1 MFVDATHRSAR
12 GALQRGALVVAT
24 AVLGVALS
32 QPRLAAAQQ
41 PAGQEPAADAK
52 PANAPPAG
60 RPRFGTGLG
69 GQMVFVQHC
78 STCHSDTAQP
88 VAGEGRAPTLNTMQQ
103 LPPERVYDALV
114 SGKMMAVGAQISDG
128 DRRAVAEW
136 LGGRPLGAADAGDT
150 SKMAHRCERNK
161 PVRAAAK
168 GDWNGWA
175 PGTSN
180 ARYQQVAG
188 LSVDRIPKLKLKWA
202 FGLPNVAES
211 YSQPTVVGGH
221 VFFGGDA
228 GFVYAVQADT
238 GCVEWSFQAK
248 AGVRNAPSIA
258 PLKRGSSRQAVFFG
272 DLKGYVYAVDATN
285 GQSIWTTRVD
295 DQPMVKVTGAP
306 TVHDGRLYVGTT
318 TGEEVTA
325 AAPSYECCRTRG
337 TVSALDT
344 ATGQV
349 VWKTY
354 MVAEQPKPVGKNSA
368 GTTTWGPAGVGVW
381 SAPTIDAKRRI
392 VYVTT
397 GDAYTEPAA
406 PLTDSIVALDMASGN
421 VLWNHQDTPNDVWL
435 AGCMPGRVFGNCP
448 EEVGPDWD
456 FGASA
461 MLLTD
466 RRGGDL
472 LVGAHKGGFVVAVD
486 PAHEG
491 KVVWRSNVAPKMPG
505 PGGEIVFGGASDG
518 QQVYY
523 GLQSGAL
530 IALGVN
536 DGQVRWHSELNS
548 TRPNYVGI
556 SSAVTAI
563 PGAVFSGA
571 WDGVLRAH
579 DSSTGKLL
587 WSFDMA
593 QSFETVNGVKA
604 KGGSI
609 GAPGPTV
616 AGGMVFVASGYIGV
630 GNGMPGNVVLAFA
643 PQ

>member
-1 MFVDATHRSAR
+1 MFTDAAHRFLGESFRRSSLLLAI
-12 GALQRGALVVAT
+12 GVLAL
-24 AVLGVALS
+24 ALS
-32 QPRLAAAQQ
+32 QPRAAHAQQ
-41 PAGQEPAADAK
+41 SAEQAPQADAK

-60 RPRFGTGLG
+60 GFRFGTGLG
-69 GQMVFVQHC
+69 GQMVFVQRC
-78 STCHSDTAQP
+78 STCHSDATRP
-88 VAGEGRAPTLNTMQQ
+88 VVGEGRAPTLNTMQQ

-114 SGKMMAVGAQISDG
+114 SGKMMAIGAQISEG
-128 DRRAVAEW
+128 ELRAVAEW
-136 LGGRPLGAADAGDT
+136 LGGRPLGAAGAGDA
-150 SKMAHRCERNK
+150 SKMAGRCERNR
-161 PVRAAAK
+161 PVTAAAK

-175 PGTSN
+175 ADTSN
-180 ARYQQVAG
+180 ARYQSAAG
-188 LSVDRIPKLKLKWA
+188 FGVDRIPKLRLKWA

-221 VFFGGDA
+221 VYFGGDA
-228 GFVYAVQADT
+228 GFIYAVQAGT

-248 AGVRNAPSIA
+248 AGVRNAPTVA

-272 DLKGYVYAVDATN
+272 DLKGYVYAVDAAN
-285 GQSIWTTRVD
+285 GQSIWITRVD

-325 AAPSYECCRTRG
+325 AAPTYECCRTRG

-344 ATGQV
+344 ATGKV

-354 MVAEQPKPVGKNSA
+354 MVADEPKPIGKNSA
-368 GTTTWGPAGVGVW
+368 GTTLWGPAGVGVW
-381 SAPTIDAKRRI
+381 SAPTVDAKRRI
-392 VYVTT
+392 VYVAT

-406 PLTDSIVALDMASGN
+406 PLTDSIVALDMASGK

-435 AGCMPGRVFGNCP
+435 AGCMPGRAFGNCP
-448 EEVGPDWD
+448 KEVGPDWD
-456 FGASA
+456 FGTSA
-461 MLLTD
+461 ILLT
-466 RRGGDL
+466 GGQKGDL
-472 LVGAHKGGFVVAVD
+472 LIGAHKGGFVVAVD
-486 PAHEG
+486 PANKG
-491 KVVWRSNVAPKMPG
+491 KVLWRSNVAPKVPG
-505 PGGEIVFGGASDG
+505 AGGEIVFGGASDG

-523 GLQSGAL
+523 GLQSGGL

-536 DGQVRWHSELNS
+536 DGQVRWHSKLSS
-548 TRPNYVGI
+548 TRANYVGI
-556 SSAVTAI
+556 SSAVTVI

-579 DSSTGKLL
+579 DSKTGELL

-593 QSFETVNGVKA
+593 QPFETINGVKA
-604 KGGSI
+604 KGGSM

-616 AGGMVFVASGYIGV
+616 ARGMVFVASGYIGV

-643 PQ
+643 PE